1 MVMTPVK
8 FLRHRFLA
16 TSLLIAITL
25 FNLSSPVLPVQ
36 AAASISVSPI
46 TWNVV
51 GLDSN
56 NVNVGPNIFPVG
68 ARVCN
73 TGDAVAYNIKSTFN
87 WTSAATYIGLRSGSA
102 TSYTADGVNLTPG
115 SCYDFYY
122 EVEITRNSAAYDT
135 TRHYNISATAN
146 TAADNSGTTLNGAT
160 PSNREIYVE
169 HLISQNRN
177 STTDIKLDGVSVPVG
192 STMTL
197 VVGNT
202 YNLTLIGSTAT
213 QGYNQI
219 EDYISIPNTIFRVNS
234 VATYYSADNS
244 AYVPNYNNK
253 LYGDACYWDNDYTST
268 TYRSCIGSDGKAGGS
283 VTTTY
288 NVTIISGA
296 GTQSMNSMIYDF
308 SGSSYHYNSD
318 YSTSARTISLVSPS
332 DLQFAKSFNPST
344 TTAGG
349 TSTLSFTI
357 TNPNAVSITD
367 VNFSDT
373 LPGTLVIAST
383 PAVTTTNCGSPTV
396 TAAAGTGTISA
407 STITLA
413 PSGTCVISV
422 SISAPSNTG
431 SPFTNTSG
439 HLYVGTLDT
448 TKTATA
454 NLTVNA
460 YTAPSGVC
468 STFQAAKWSFATGIS
483 ATAPPADA
491 TPAVTAAAKNGPG
504 LTPVLIDTS
513 SSVTDGTGSWNT
525 TAPIATASTLS
536 PSLDQYYQFAIN
548 TAGMTSLQMSFS
560 YIKSNTGPG
569 ALALYYGSTEKPA
582 TAAETGTLKSYSFT
596 APSTSWTGSGNITF
610 SSSEI
615 VNGTTYFRIYPYD
628 SQVTSSSVFNIDTVV
643 FTGTGCF
650 PPLPAKL
657 SKSFGTD
664 PIAVSGTSLLSF
676 TLNNPNSTVALTN
689 LSFTDTLP
697 TGLSFVD
704 FSPSSQCNGGT
715 LTRSSA
721 STISFAGGSLAAGA
735 SCSVTATVTGGTAG
749 AYNNTS
755 SFITAT
761 YETGSGPA
769 NITNNSTEGYGTD
782 TLTVLQA
789 PSITKLFGTNPILEG
804 GISTLSFIISNPN
817 QNNSLPNITFSDT
830 LPTSP
835 AQMLVATTPNISYSG
850 CGSGVLTPAG
860 DRRSFTFSNGTI
872 AAGGTCTVQV
882 DITAPTAG
890 TYANSTSNV
899 KATIASV
906 DATGNSDSDSL
917 LVNTAHPGISII
929 KQISST
935 ASGPWSNN
943 LVTALPSTIY
953 YRIVIENTGDVPLS
967 PVSVS
972 DPDFPTELAG
982 CSWPAT
988 LPVASATQDPTASCI
1003 FSISAGV
1010 SPSTLTNTAT
1020 ASGTYSSTPYTA
1032 TDSATYANADL
1043 ALTKSVTET
1052 SYAAAGTVLNYTYT
1066 VTNNGASI
1074 LAGPVTITDSNTT
1087 VTCPPGDLTA
1097 YPGPGNSIT
1106 CTSTYTVTSADV
1118 SLGSITNLA
1127 TATADGVTSNR
1138 AIETITMSRA
1148 DLAVTKANDTG
1159 GAKILG
1165 TPFNWIITVTNIG
1178 DSSATFTSGQ
1188 NILRDPLP
1196 SGPTYGTPTISG
1208 ITNITNSGNIACS
1221 VDVSNVLTC
1230 RANGG
1235 SVTLGNGTGSFAV
1248 TIGVSP
1254 SATGTL
1260 TNTATADPDIHLV
1273 ETTKSNNSATDSVVV
1288 SNYTQPTIAK
1298 AFSPTSIGT
1307 GGTSTITFTLTNTNP
1322 ANLTSAT
1329 FTDTLSNMSISGNQ
1343 SAGGTCTGASGNNFT
1358 NGATNLSFSGLTIPS
1373 SGSCTVTVV
1382 VTSSAVGTHPNAA
1395 SGVTTDQ
1402 TTIGTGSASVDLTVL
1417 AKPTIAKAFS
1427 PATITLGGT
1436 STITFTLSNS
1446 NSVNLTAATFTDTL
1460 TNMAISGA
1468 QNAAGTCTGASGN
1481 SFTDAATNL
1490 TFSGLTI
1497 PSSGS
1502 CTVTVLVTSSTAGV
1516 NPNQTSG
1523 VTTADTTVGSASPSV
1538 NLTVLAPPTIVKAF
1552 SPSTISSGGTSTIT
1566 FTLTNSNASALTGA
1580 SFSDTLTNM
1589 AISTTQNAAGTCVG
1603 ASMNS
1608 FTAGATNLNFSGITI
1623 PLSSSCTVTV
1633 VVTSSTAGVNPNSTT
1648 GVTTS
1653 QTTIG
1658 TGSGVANLSVLEKAT
1673 ISKAFS
1679 PSTISSG
1686 DDSTITFT
1694 LANLNSIDLTGA
1706 GFTDTLSN
1714 MSISGAQNASGT
1726 CTGASGNSFT
1736 DGATSLTFSGITIP
1750 AGSNC
1755 TVTIVVTS
1763 TSTGVHPNAT
1773 SGVTTNET
1781 TIGAPSGSVNLTV
1794 LAKPTIAKAFS
1805 PATISSTGTSTITF
1819 TLTNSIA
1826 TTLTSATF
1834 TDTLVNMSIS
1844 GAQNAGGTCTGASG
1858 NAFSNGETDLT
1869 FNGITIPASGSC
1881 TVTVLVT
1888 SSTPGVNPNT
1898 TSGLTTDQTTT
1909 GSPSSTANLTVLAP
1923 PTIAKAFS
1931 PATITSGGTSTITF
1945 TLSNS
1950 NATALT
1956 NAEFTD
1962 TLANMAI
1969 SSTQN
1974 AGGTCTGAS
1983 SNSFTIGDTDLNFS
1997 GITIPSLSTCT
2008 VTVTVTSTTVG
2019 VNPNVTSGVDTTQT
2033 LPGPVSSSVDLT
2045 VLASPTIA
2053 KAFSPTSIPS
2063 GDTST
2068 ITFTLSNTN
2077 ATNLTGA
2084 SFTDTLVDMSISG
2097 AQTAGGTCTGAGSNT
2112 FVNGETALAFSGITI
2127 PSSGSCTVT
2136 IVVTSSTVGV
2146 HPNTTSGVTT
2156 DQTTIGSPAPS
2167 VDLTVTSLAA
2177 PAIAVVKT
2185 STTTAISAANQVIPY
2200 RFSITN
2206 PGNTDLH
2213 TVTVVDAMCDSAP
2226 VYSSGDTNSDTILQQ
2241 TETWIYACS
2250 HTVTQ
2255 TEFDAGGSLTNT
2267 VQVDSAETLLETAT
2281 HVIDILGTI
2290 SGTVWNDLNGDGTMD
2305 SGELPISGVT
2315 VRLYDNSNNL
2325 VGTAVTGA
2333 NGTYLFS
2340 GLTDGNYTVVETD
2353 ISGYSSTTPNS
2364 VATTILAGNHRIL
2377 DFGDL
2382 RIAASTGLGRI
2393 TGTVINDIDGNG
2405 TRNGAEGPISGVNL
2419 SLLDQN
2425 GNVVHTTTT
2434 AADGT
2439 YSFNSLPPG
2448 QYSVVETDPLGY
2460 ISTTLNSISVFLA
2473 GSQVADV
2480 DYFDQVSGGANII
2493 DPAVT
2498 KQGSPER
2505 AVVGDEVIYT
2515 ITVGNIGNQTAS
2527 NVVLVDTKPAFLDIL
2542 TVTINPDPGVTP
2554 SISGNTIT
2562 INFGTMLPGASYTV
2576 TVITR
2581 VNATGTPPGGTNNV
2595 VVTNDPLNLTDR
2607 PSNNASAAT
2616 LAITVPPTG
2625 GGGSPDDDADNT
2637 LPATI
2642 PQTGFAPGVDSLVLP
2657 NAESVPYARTNFQ
2670 LIIPSIDLNS
2680 PLVGVPKVNSDWD
2693 ITWLGNDV
2701 GYLQGTAFPTLAG
2714 NSVVSGHVFDRNGKP
2729 GPFSK
2734 LGNLKWGDTVKLHG
2748 FGYTYTYEV
2757 HAVSEVS
2764 PENIRYVFHHE
2775 DYSWL
2780 TLFTCKNYDAETG
2793 TYKSRIVVKA
2803 VLIQIEEDQ

>member
-1 MVMTPVK
+1 MDKNPVK
-8 FLRHRFLA
+8 FPRHRFFA
-16 TSLLIAITL
+16 TSLLIAIIL
-25 FNLSSPVLPVQ
+25 FNLSSPLLPVQ

-102 TSYTADGVNLTPG
+102 TSYTADGVNLSPG

-135 TRHYNISATAN
+135 TRRYNISATAN
-146 TAADNSGTTLNGAT
+146 TAADNSGTTLNGVT

-177 STTDIKLDGVSVPVG
+177 SISDVKLDGVSIPVG
-192 STMTL
+192 GTMTL

-202 YNLTLIGSTAT
+202 YNITLVGSTAT

-234 VATYYSADNS
+234 VATYYSADS
-244 AYVPNYNNK
+244 STYVPNYNNK

-296 GTQSMNSMIYDF
+296 GSQTLNSMIYDF

-318 YSTSARTISLVSPS
+318 YSTSARTISLVSAS
-332 DLQFAKSFNPST
+332 DLQFSKSFSPST

-373 LPGTLVIAST
+373 LPGTLVVAST
-383 PAVTTTNCGSPTV
+383 PAVTTTNCGSPSV
-396 TAAAGTGTISA
+396 TATAGSGTITA
-407 STITLA
+407 SNISMA

-448 TKTATA
+448 TRTATA

-468 STFQAAKWSFATGIS
+468 SSFQAAKWSFATGIS

-491 TPAVTAAAKNGPG
+491 TPAVTASAKNGPG
-504 LTPVLIDTS
+504 LTPVIIDTS

-525 TAPIATASTLS
+525 TAPIATSSSLS
-536 PSLDQYYQFAIN
+536 PTLDQYYQFAIN

-560 YIKSNTGPG
+560 YLKSNTGPR
-569 ALALYYGSTEKPA
+569 ALALYYGSTEKP
-582 TAAETGTLKSYSFT
+582 TGAAETGTLKSYTFT
-596 APSTSWTGSGNITF
+596 APATSWTGSGNITF

-615 VNGTTYFRIYPYD
+615 VNGTTYFRIYPYN

-650 PPLPAKL
+650 PPQPARL
-657 SKSFGTD
+657 SKSFTTD
-664 PIAVSGTSLLSF
+664 PIAVTGTSLLTF
-676 TLNNPNSTVALTN
+676 TLNNPNSTVAFTN

-697 TGLSFVD
+697 TGLSFNAVTA
-704 FSPSSQCNGGT
+704 SQCGGT

-735 SCSVTATVTGGTAG
+735 SCNVTATVTGGTAG

-761 YETGSGPA
+761 YDTGSGPA
-769 NITNNSTEGYGTD
+769 NITNSSTEGYGTD

-804 GISTLSFIISNPN
+804 GISTLTFIITNPN
-817 QNNSLPNITFSDT
+817 QNDPLPNVTFSDT

-835 AQMLVATTPNISYSG
+835 AQMLTFSPAVTSYEG
-850 CGSGVLTPAG
+850 CGSGALSIAG
-860 DRRSFTFSNGTI
+860 DRRSFIFNNGTI
-872 AAGGTCTVQV
+872 AAGGTCTVKV

-890 TYANSTSNV
+890 TYANSTNNV
-899 KATIASV
+899 KATISSV
-906 DATGNSDSDSL
+906 DAIGNIDSDSL
-917 LVNTAHPGISII
+917 LVNAAHPGISII
-929 KQISST
+929 KQISAT

-943 LVTALPSTIY
+943 LVTALPSTVY

-972 DPDFPTELAG
+972 DPEFPTELAG

-1043 ALTKSVTET
+1043 VLSKTVTET

-1074 LAGPVTITDSNTT
+1074 LAGPVTINDSNTT
-1087 VTCPPGDLTA
+1087 VTCPPGNLAA

-1106 CTSTYTVTSADV
+1106 CTSTYTVTSTDL

-1148 DLAVTKANDTG
+1148 DLAVTKTNDTG

-1165 TPFNWIITVTNIG
+1165 TPFNWTITVTNTG

-1196 SGPTYGTPTISG
+1196 SGPTYGIPTISG
-1208 ITNITNSGNIACS
+1208 ITNITNSGNITCS

-1235 SVTLGNGTGSFAV
+1235 SVTLGNGTGSFTV
-1248 TIGVSP
+1248 TIGVTP

-1260 TNTATADPDIHLV
+1260 TNTATADPDVHMV

-1288 SNYTQPTIAK
+1288 SNYVQPTIAK
-1298 AFSPTSIGT
+1298 AFTPSTIGS
-1307 GGTSTITFTLTNTNP
+1307 GGTSTITFTLSNTNP
-1322 ANLTSAT
+1322 TDLTSAT
-1329 FTDTLSNMSISGNQ
+1329 FTDTLSNMSISGAQNA
-1343 SAGGTCTGASGNNFT
+1343 SGTCTGASGNSFT
-1358 NGATNLSFSGLTIPS
+1358 NGQTSLTFSGLTIPS

-1382 VTSSAVGTHPNAA
+1382 VTSATVGSHPNTA
-1395 SGVTTDQ
+1395 SGVTTAQ
-1402 TTIGTGSASVDLTVL
+1402 TTIGTGSSTVNLTVL
-1417 AKPTIAKAFS
+1417 ATPTISKAFS
-1427 PATITLGGT
+1427 PATITVGGT
-1436 STITFTLSNS
+1436 STITFTLSNT
-1446 NSVNLTAATFTDTL
+1446 NGVNLTAATFTDTL

-1468 QNAAGTCTGASGN
+1468 QNAGGTCTGAASN
-1481 SFTDAATNL
+1481 SFADAATNL

-1523 VTTADTTVGSASPSV
+1523 VTTADTTVGSQSPIV
-1538 NLTVLAPPTIVKAF
+1538 NLTVLAPPTITKTF
-1552 SPSTISSGGTSTIT
+1552 SPSTISSGGTSTVT
-1566 FTLTNSNASALTGA
+1566 FTLSNSNASALTGA
-1580 SFSDTLTNM
+1580 SFSDTLSNM
-1589 AISTTQNAAGTCVG
+1589 AISTTQNASGTCVG
-1603 ASMNS
+1603 ASTNS
-1608 FTAGATNLNFSGITI
+1608 FTAGATNLNFTGITI

-1679 PSTISSG
+1679 PSTISTG

-1706 GFTDTLSN
+1706 TFTDTLSN

-1763 TSTGVHPNAT
+1763 TSTGVHPNTT

-1781 TIGAPSGSVNLTV
+1781 TLGAPSGSVNLTV

-1834 TDTLVNMSIS
+1834 TDTLANMSIS

-1858 NAFSNGETDLT
+1858 NAFSNGETNLT
-1869 FNGITIPASGSC
+1869 FSGITIPASGSC

-1898 TSGLTTDQTTT
+1898 TSGLTTDQTTI

-1945 TLSNS
+1945 TLSNT
-1950 NATALT
+1950 NAIALT
-1956 NAEFTD
+1956 NAQFTD
-1962 TLANMAI
+1962 TLANMEI
-1969 SSTQN
+1969 NTNQN
-1974 AGGTCTGAS
+1974 AGGTCSGAS
-1983 SNSFTIGDTDLNFS
+1983 SNSFTTGDTSLSFS
-1997 GITIPSLSTCT
+1997 GITIPALNSCT
-2008 VTVTVTSTTVG
+2008 VTVTVTSTTLG
-2019 VNPNVTSGVDTTQT
+2019 VNPNVTSGVVTNQT
-2033 LPGPVSSSVDLT
+2033 IAGSASSTVNLT
-2045 VLASPTIA
+2045 VLSSATIT
-2053 KAFSPTSIPS
+2053 KAFSPASIPS

-2068 ITFTLSNTN
+2068 ITFTLSNSN

-2136 IVVTSSTVGV
+2136 IVITSSTVGV

-2156 DQTTIGSPAPS
+2156 GQTTIGLPAPS

-2177 PAIAVVKT
+2177 PAIAVLKT
-2185 STTTAISAANQVIPY
+2185 STTTAITAANQVIPY
-2200 RFSITN
+2200 RFSISN

-2267 VQVDSAETLLETAT
+2267 VQVDSAETLPETAT
-2281 HVIDILGTI
+2281 LVIDILGTI

-2325 VGTAVTGA
+2325 VSTAVTGA

-2340 GLTDGNYTVVETD
+2340 GLPDGNYTVVETD
-2353 ISGYSSTTPNS
+2353 IAGYSSTTPNS

-2405 TRNGAEGPISGVNL
+2405 TRNGAEGPIGGVNL

-2425 GNVVHTTTT
+2425 GNVVRTTTT

-2439 YSFNSLPPG
+2439 YSFTTLPPG
-2448 QYSVVETDPLGY
+2448 RYSVVETDPLGY
-2460 ISTTLNSISVFLA
+2460 ISTTLNNISVFLA
-2473 GSQVADV
+2473 GSQVADI
-2480 DYFDQVSGGANII
+2480 DYFDQIAGGANII

-2498 KQGSPER
+2498 KQGSPES
-2505 AVVGDEVIYT
+2505 AAVGDEVVYT

-2527 NVVLVDTKPAFLDIL
+2527 DVVLVDTKPAFLDIL
-2542 TVTINPDPGVTP
+2542 SVTIDPDPGVTP
-2554 SISGNTIT
+2554 TISGNTVT
-2562 INFGTMLPGASYTV
+2562 INFGTMLSGASYTV

-2581 VNATGTPPGGTNNV
+2581 VNSSGTPPGGTNNV
-2595 VVTNDPLNLTDR
+2595 AVTNDPANITDR
-2607 PSNNASAAT
+2607 IPNNTAAAA
-2616 LAITVPPTG
+2616 LAISIPTTG
-2625 GGGSPDDDADNT
+2625 GGGSPDEEEDNT

-2642 PQTGFAPGVDSLVLP
+2642 PQTGFAPGVDNLVLP
-2657 NAESVPYARTNFQ
+2657 NAESAPYERTNFQ
-2670 LIIPSIDLNS
+2670 LIIPSIGLNS

-2734 LGNLKWGDTVKLHG
+2734 LENLKWGDTVKLHG

-2757 HAVSEVS
+2757 HAVSEVA

-2775 DYSWL
+2775 EYSWL
-2780 TLFTCKNYDAETG
+2780 TLFTCKNFDAETG
-2793 TYKSRIVVKA
+2793 TYKSRLVVKA